1 MSIFYSEG
9 RYLCQGIGQGFNET
23 ANGNTQFL
31 LNFKVL
37 AMANELGIFVDC
49 EKQYDRTMYQV
60 INGNTIPFAVDAL
73 RRLGFTGA
81 SFQMLSPDVEG
92 FHDFANQ
99 EFEMWCSHSSY
110 NGKDKENWS
119 VAKGER
125 GAFKIE
131 KPLENK
137 KLRALDNLFGQALK
151 EAPVVQRESSPIA
164 PKPLVSQPKYKA
176 GNGIVDITDDD
187 VPF

>member
-1 MSIFYSEG
+1 MSIHYQEG

-23 ANGNTQFL
+23 ANRNTQFL
-31 LNFKVL
+31 LKFKVL
-37 AMANELGIFVDC
+37 AMANGLGVFEDC

-60 INGNTIPFAVDAL
+60 INANTIPFAVEAF
-73 RRLGFTGA
+73 RRLGFMGG
-81 SFQMLSPDVEG
+81 SFQMLAPEVEG

-110 NGKDKENWS
+110 QGKDKENWS

-137 KLRALDNLFGQALK
+137 KLRALDNLFGKALK
-151 EAPVVQRESSPIA
+151 EAPVVQREKTSSSRGVTQMEDPPPVDFGGIA
-164 PKPLVSQPKYKA
+164 
-176 GNGIVDITDDD
+176 DDD
-187 VPF
+187 IAF